1 MNAVDDA
8 GRSTLHI
15 LARKCRDRNTDM
27 KYLTCIMVMVRAE
40 GIVLD
45 KKDKSSES
53 TPLELAVNETGNWD
67 VVKVLAE
74 AGADVTGTR
83 SDIVR
88 VFGEPAY
95 KKLMTCDF
103 DDTMLLGNA
112 NAALRYTKTQ
122 GRSSK
127 TRFYKLPAASR
138 AGSKIEFLLK
148 VN

>member
-1 MNAVDDA
+1 
-8 GRSTLHI
+8 
-15 LARKCRDRNTDM
+15 
-27 KYLTCIMVMVRAE
+27 MVMVRAE

-95 KKLMTCDF
+95 QKLMTCDF

-112 NAALRYTKTQ
+112 NAALSPVQQRLREILDTAQAT
-122 GRSSK
+122 GIDN
-127 TRFYKLPAASR
+127 TA
-138 AGSKIEFLLK
+138 
-148 VN
+148 